1 MILKWPNSSWEFDSS
16 FSPHEAGF
24 LKLDISKAK
33 SKLGWQPVWE
43 LSQTLEKVIS
53 WHQAWLN
60 QEDMQAACFTE
71 IVNFTKDMN
80 K

>member
-1 MILKWPNSSWEFDSS
+1 MISKWPNSSWELDKNS
-16 FSPHEAGF
+16 SPHEAGF

-33 SKLGWQPVWE
+33 SKLGWSPLWG
-43 LSQTLEKVIS
+43 LSDTLEKIVN

-60 QEDMQAACFTE
+60 KEDMQTICLKE
-71 IVNFTKDMN
+71 IEEYTKDMN